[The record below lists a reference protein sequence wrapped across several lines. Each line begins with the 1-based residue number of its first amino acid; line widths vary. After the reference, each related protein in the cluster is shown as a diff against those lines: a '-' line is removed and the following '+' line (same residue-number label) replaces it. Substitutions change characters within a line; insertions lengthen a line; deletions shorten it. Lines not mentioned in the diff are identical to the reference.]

1 MINFLKTL
9 FERALEIPAFRK
21 DPPPVVGT
29 EWYTAVEQSWA
40 DQFIQENAI
49 GFKKQEDFYGVTLPF
64 ISLRFVSSK
73 ERAQAL
79 ATKQGDK
86 YVVVKISIDTTKF
99 GFMTID
105 YQDVISQLPHIM
117 NNRQVRRNRIDGFY
131 VKFPYSEIFSEL
143 ILVDNH
149 GVHSIEIIK

>member
-29 EWYTAVEQSWA
+29 EWYTVVKQSWA

-49 GFKKQEDFYGVTLPF
+49 GFKKHEDFYGVTLPF
-64 ISLRFVSSK
+64 VSLRFVSSK
-73 ERAQAL
+73 ERAKSM
-79 ATKQGDK
+79 ATKKGNK
-86 YVVVKISIDTTKF
+86 YVVVKISIDTAEF
-99 GFMTID
+99 GYMTID
-105 YQDVISQLPHIM
+105 YQDVISRLPKVM
-117 NNRQVRRNRIDGFY
+117 NNRQVHRNRLDGFY
-131 VKFPYSEIFSEL
+131 VKFPNSEIFSEL